1 MPLSYRN
8 IISGN
13 KIKDTLGSIGSDE
26 FQKNANQILKKQT
39 IQPKYV
45 KGYESESFW
54 ESVFGGQLGSKD
66 NPEIQSRFGQLFDLE
81 NKELDPYDPY
91 TTAGA
96 KEEEFWKTPDGSKAV
111 GRILYPILD
120 EDTNT
125 FRNVLFNQYQQ
136 NKFSDFSEEQYE
148 DPLYLGFELF
158 FDTDSPFFCGTND
171 PDLNSEANPSVNSI
185 KHFFQKYQQIDDIYW
200 RYSLWTE
207 FKSRLFSIFQM
218 NTSGSRRNKFD
229 KPYYINKITGL
240 NLLNKKITKYG
251 EDKISIVLN
260 EDVRMIAWY
269 ISELYN
275 NLSYS
280 YRNKR
285 WMIPEN
291 LLRFDMHI
299 KISDMRNFAMP
310 FSEDGQV
317 KYKLSPKS
325 TIMFTLH
332 DCSFNFVDSYN
343 FTDEIVMAG
352 LDAGKQPASDL
363 KFDIIYKSVTR
374 WSDFPI
380 LNTIDYEVTLNPWET
395 DLHTLSY
402 EQELFKSL
410 QQIKTD
416 NSINI
421 EKKGYWNERLG
432 SITQTVANAGMNYLD
447 NLETRLREER
457 GNFVENSLQS
467 FREWTTINKIEP
479 DNVYYPEFN
488 NRLNLKNAGR
498 QLASDLLNDLESQ
511 GRNIG
516 NF

>member
-13 KIKDTLGSIGSDE
+13 KIQDTLGSIGTGD
-26 FQKNANQILKKQT
+26 FKNNASQILKKQT

-54 ESVFGGQLGSKD
+54 ESVFGGQLSAKD
-66 NPEIQSRFGQLFDLE
+66 NPELQSRFGQLFNLE

-91 TTAGA
+91 TVEGA
-96 KEEEFWKTPDGSKAV
+96 KKENFWNAP
-111 GRILYPILD
+111 GRVLYPQID
-120 EDTNT
+120 EDVNT

-136 NKFSDFSEEQYE
+136 PKFADFSEQQYE
-148 DPLYLGFELF
+148 EPLYLGFEVF
-158 FDTDSPFFCGTND
+158 FDTDSPFFVGNND
-171 PDLNSEANPSVNSI
+171 TDINSEVASTNSI
-185 KHFFQKYQQIDDIYW
+185 KYFFQKYQQIEDIYW

-207 FKSRLFSIFQM
+207 FKNRLFSIFEI
-218 NTSGSRRNKFD
+218 NTQREMSNKYN
-229 KPYYINKITGL
+229 KPYYINKISGL
-240 NLLNKKITKYG
+240 NLLNKKIIKYG
-251 EDKISIVLN
+251 EDKISITLN

-275 NLSYS
+275 NLTYS
-280 YRNKR
+280 YKNKR
-285 WMIPEN
+285 WMVPEN
-291 LLRFDMHI
+291 LLRFNMHI
-299 KISDMRNFAMP
+299 KISDIRNFAMP
-310 FSEDGQV
+310 YKEGDQI

-332 DCSFNFVDSYN
+332 DCSFNFFDSYN
-343 FTDEIVMAG
+343 FADELVMAG
-352 LDAGKQPASDL
+352 IDAPKPSASEL
-363 KFDIIYKSVTR
+363 KFDIIFKSVTR
-374 WSDFPI
+374 WNDFPI
-380 LNTIDYEVTLNPWET
+380 LNTPDYEATLNPWET
-395 DLHTLSY
+395 DLHTLNY

-410 QQIKTD
+410 EQIKT
-416 NSINI
+416 SGLTNI
-421 EKKGYWNERLG
+421 EQKGYWNDRLG
-432 SITQTVANAGMNYLD
+432 TISQTVANAGLNYLD

-498 QLASDLLNDLESQ
+498 KLASDLLNDLENQ